1 MKPNK
6 LTPRQAA
13 FIAEYLID
21 RNATQAAIRAGYS
34 KKTAGQI
41 GDENLKKPEIRAAID
56 AGLARL
62 SGKIE
67 ITAERVLRERA
78 RLAFFDP
85 RKLFDGEGRPIPIH
99 LLDDDTAA
107 VINGVDVLQVGGE
120 DDGIAVVKKY
130 RLAGKDTSLAALEK
144 HFALG
149 ERPIRFKLPAI
160 RGSQDCAA
168 AQAEIIRAVAA
179 GELLGSEGE
188 ALSKLVE
195 NQRRALETTELERR
209 IAELEKQ

>member
-1 MKPNK
+1 MKPK
-6 LTPRQAA
+6 MTPKQAA
-13 FIAEYLID
+13 FVAEYLVD

-56 AGLARL
+56 AGLAKL

-85 RKLFDGEGRPIPIH
+85 RKLFDGDGRPIPIH

-120 DDGIAVVKKY
+120 ENGIAVVKKY
-130 RLAGKDTSLAALEK
+130 RLAGKDASLAALEK
-144 HFALG
+144 HFGLN
-149 ERPIRFKLPAI
+149 EKPIRFKLPEV
-160 RGSQDCAA
+160 SDLESCAR
-168 AQAEIIRAVAA
+168 AQAETLAAVAS
-179 GELLGSEGE
+179 GELLPSEGE
-188 ALSKLVE
+188 TLSRLIE
-195 NQRRALETTELERR
+195 NRRRAIETTELEQR
-209 IAELEKQ
+209 IAALEEK

>member
-1 MKPNK
+1 MKPK
-6 LTPRQAA
+6 LTAKQAA
-13 FIAEYLID
+13 FVVEYMKD
-21 RNATQAAIRAGYS
+21 KNATQAAIRAGYS
-34 KKTAGQI
+34 AKTAGSI
-41 GDENLKKPEIRAAID
+41 GEENLKKPEIRTAID
-56 AGLARL
+56 TGLAKL
-62 SGKIE
+62 AGKVE
-67 ITAERVLRERA
+67 ISAERVLKERA

-130 RLAGKDTSLAALEK
+130 RLAGKDASLAALEK
-144 HFALG
+144 HFGLA
-149 ERPIRFKLPAI
+149 EKPIRFRLPAI
-160 RGSQDCAA
+160 RGSQDCAD

-195 NQRRALETTELERR
+195 NQRRALETTELDRR
-209 IAELEKQ
+209 ITELEEK

>member
-1 MKPNK
+1 MTPK
-6 LTPRQAA
+6 LTPKQAA
-13 FIAEYLID
+13 FVAEYMID

-41 GDENLKKPEIRAAID
+41 GDENLKKPDIRAAID
-56 AGLARL
+56 AGLAKL
-62 SGKIE
+62 SGRIE
-67 ITAERVLRERA
+67 ISAERVLKERA

-85 RKLFDGEGRPIPIH
+85 RKLLDDNGNPLPLH
-99 LLDDDTAA
+99 QLDDDAA
-107 VINGVDVLQVGGE
+107 AAIAGVDIQINGDGGS
-120 DDGIAVVKKY
+120 VVRKY
-130 RLAGKDTSLAALEK
+130 RLAGKDASLAALEK

-160 RGSQDCAA
+160 RGSQDCAD

-179 GELLGSEGE
+179 GELLATEGE

-195 NQRRALETTELERR
+195 NKRRAMETGELERR
-209 IAELEKQ
+209 IAALEEK